1 MSESVLSLASQ
12 LSKLLL
18 LEFEALKVQDLDR
31 FESLQP
37 GKNDLLAGLAKL
49 CPSAEDLQNLP
60 EHKELREL
68 LIESRDLHRRNAVLI
83 ERKLDTIRGTLHSL
97 HTGEMA
103 ALLKFMTV
111 WVRWRGLA
119 KAAATKKFDSS
130 RLIFFIAWAHVLQP
144 IDPRQHHCNRRVKLT
159 RYFFVHIQAT

>member
-60 EHKELREL
+60 EHNELREL

-97 HTGEMA
+97 HTGENGSPVEVYDRLGQVA
-103 ALLKFMTV
+103 RFSKG
-111 WVRWRGLA
+111 RGYQE
-119 KAAATKKFDSS
+119 
-130 RLIFFIAWAHVLQP
+130 I
-144 IDPRQHHCNRRVKLT
+144 
-159 RYFFVHIQAT
+159 

>member
-1 MSESVLSLASQ
+1 VSESVLSLATQ

-97 HTGEMA
+97 HTGENGSPVEVYDRLGQVA
-103 ALLKFMTV
+103 RFSKG
-111 WVRWRGLA
+111 RGYQE
-119 KAAATKKFDSS
+119 
-130 RLIFFIAWAHVLQP
+130 I
-144 IDPRQHHCNRRVKLT
+144 
-159 RYFFVHIQAT
+159 

>member
-1 MSESVLSLASQ
+1 MSESVLSLATQ

-97 HTGEMA
+97 HTGETGSPVEVYDRLGQVA
-103 ALLKFMTV
+103 RFSKG
-111 WVRWRGLA
+111 RGYQE
-119 KAAATKKFDSS
+119 
-130 RLIFFIAWAHVLQP
+130 I
-144 IDPRQHHCNRRVKLT
+144 
-159 RYFFVHIQAT
+159 